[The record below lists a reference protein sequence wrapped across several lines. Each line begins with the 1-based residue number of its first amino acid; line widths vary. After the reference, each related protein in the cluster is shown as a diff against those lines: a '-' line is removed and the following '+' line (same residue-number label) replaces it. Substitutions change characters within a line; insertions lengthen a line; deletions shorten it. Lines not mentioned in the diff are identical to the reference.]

1 LPLPDKLKDDGDSRM
16 ARASSPTT
24 RAKDDMITQT
34 IKRWLNRL
42 FAWWPWK
49 RSPETS
55 YAQAISNM
63 NSGATQE
70 AMLRNTVD
78 GPLPQ
83 TGSTSVAVEQGSDED
98 IPESSR
104 PTTEERPELLL
115 SSHPLLAEETP
126 NPLPLTGKE
135 QKPSTG
141 EASPPSP
148 TPEQKLAFLQYL
160 VKRGTINEGFSE
172 EQVPGQYKKSQK

>member
-1 LPLPDKLKDDGDSRM
+1 
-16 ARASSPTT
+16 
-24 RAKDDMITQT
+24 MITQT
-34 IKRWLNRL
+34 IKGWLSRL

-49 RSPETS
+49 RSPGTS

-63 NSGATQE
+63 NSGMTQE

-83 TGSTSVAVEQGSDED
+83 TGSTSVAVEQGRGED

-104 PTTEERPELLL
+104 PTTEERPEQVLP
-115 SSHPLLAEETP
+115 SHPFTAEETP
-126 NPLPLTGKE
+126 SPPTGTEKKPLTV
-135 QKPSTG
+135 

-172 EQVPGQYKKSQK
+172 EQLPRQYKQKP

>member
-1 LPLPDKLKDDGDSRM
+1 
-16 ARASSPTT
+16 
-24 RAKDDMITQT
+24 MITQT
-34 IKRWLNRL
+34 IKHWLSRL

-63 NSGATQE
+63 NSGMTQE
-70 AMLRNTVD
+70 SMLRNTVD

-83 TGSTSVAVEQGSDED
+83 TGSTSVAVEQGRGED
-98 IPESSR
+98 IPESNR
-104 PTTEERPELLL
+104 PTTEERPEQILP
-115 SSHPLLAEETP
+115 SHPFTAEETP
-126 NPLPLTGKE
+126 NPPTATEKKPLTVE
-135 QKPSTG
+135 VP
-141 EASPPSP
+141 PPSP

-172 EQVPGQYKKSQK
+172 EQLPRQYKQKP